1 MRFLLLLLM
10 LILGALPAAQVTLK
24 DGRVLEGE
32 IVSSDTAQVRL
43 KVRSGALTAVIY
55 VARTDIVSMDSA
67 LSERGKRLQTLRD
80 ERQNPEQKKDAAKL
94 WAIAEAFKTLEEPL
108 EAKETA
114 RAILIL
120 DPDHLGAR
128 TLLGYQ
134 LYEGKW
140 LLEHEMYATKGY
152 VFTEGRWISKEES
165 DRQEAER
172 ESAHKRD
179 LERKESAARA
189 RQAAAA
195 SAESVPSPLNGSVY
209 IQTVPYPYPWPYAAW
224 RFHRHHGS
232 DDRSW
237 FRFGAQG
244 DGWRIEGGTKA
255 PLPGI
260 APEDAKEEP
269 QK

>member
-1 MRFLLLLLM
+1 MRFLLLSMMLLGS
-10 LILGALPAAQVTLK
+10 LSAAQVTLK

-32 IVSSDTAQVRL
+32 IVASDTQQVRL
-43 KVRSGALTAVIY
+43 KVRSGALTAVMY

-67 LSERGKRLQTLRD
+67 LSERGKRIQTLR
-80 ERQNPEQKKDAAKL
+80 EQRQDPEQKKDADKL
-94 WAIAEAFKTLEEPL
+94 WTIAEAFKTLEEPL

-128 TLLGYQ
+128 TVLGYQ
-134 LYEGKW
+134 LYERKW
-140 LLEHEMYATKGY
+140 LLEHEVYAAKGY

-165 DRQEAER
+165 DRLEAER
-172 ESAHKRD
+172 EAAHKRE

-195 SAESVPSPLNGSVY
+195 NTETFPSPLNGSLY

-224 RFHRHHGS
+224 RFHRHHGC

-237 FRFGAQG
+237 FGFRAQG

-260 APEDAKEEP
+260 APDDAKEEP

>member
-1 MRFLLLLLM
+1 LM

-32 IVSSDTAQVRL
+32 IVASDTAQVRL

-55 VARTDIVSMDSA
+55 VARTDIVSMDAA
-67 LSERGKRLQTLRD
+67 LSERGKRIQTLR
-80 ERQNPEQKKDAAKL
+80 EQRQDPEQKKDAAKL
-94 WAIAEAFKTLEEPL
+94 WTITEAFKTLDEPL

-114 RAILIL
+114 RAILVL

-140 LLEHEMYATKGY
+140 LLEHEVYAAKGY
-152 VFTEGRWISKEES
+152 IFVENKWISREEA
-165 DRQEAER
+165 DRLEAER
-172 ESAHKRD
+172 EAAHKRE
-179 LERKESAARA
+179 LERKEATARA

-195 SAESVPSPLNGSVY
+195 AAAESVPSPLNGSLY
-209 IQTVPYPYPWPYAAW
+209 IQTIPYPYPWPYAAW
-224 RFHRHHGS
+224 RHHRHYGC

-237 FRFGAQG
+237 FRFRAQG
-244 DGWRIEGGTKA
+244 DGWRIEGGTQT

-260 APEDAKEEP
+260 APVDAKEEP

>member
-1 MRFLLLLLM
+1 MRLLLLLLM
-10 LILGALPAAQVTLK
+10 VLGALPAAQVTLK

-32 IVSSDTAQVRL
+32 IVASDTQQVRL
-43 KVRSGALTAVIY
+43 KVRSGSLTAVIY
-55 VARTDIVSMDSA
+55 VARTDIVSMDAA
-67 LSERGKRLQTLRD
+67 LSERGKRLQALR
-80 ERQNPEQKKDAAKL
+80 EKRQDPESKKDAAKL
-94 WAIAEAFKTLEEPL
+94 WEITEAFKTLDESL

-114 RAILIL
+114 RSILIL

-140 LLEHEMYATKGY
+140 LLEHEVYAAKGY
-152 VFTEGRWISKEES
+152 IFVENKWISREEA
-165 DRQEAER
+165 DRREAER
-172 ESAHKRD
+172 EAAHKRD
-179 LERKESAARA
+179 QERKESAARA

-195 SAESVPSPLNGSVY
+195 ESVPSPLNGSLY
-209 IQTVPYPYPWPYAAW
+209 IQTVPYPLYPPWPYAAW
-224 RFHRHHGS
+224 HHHRHHGC

-237 FRFGAQG
+237 FRFRAQS
-244 DGWRIEGGTKA
+244 DGWRIEGGPQM

-260 APEDAKEEP
+260 VPENTKEEP